1 MVHCC
6 LQLILALKGF
16 SYQREQLSGE
26 LFSAWQADGVQAV
39 GDLGGSI
46 LTGIDGNPL
55 AVLCKQLRIP
65 HHHINSQDVKL
76 YMSNG
81 KESDPEL
88 DAQVG

>member
-1 MVHCC
+1 M
-6 LQLILALKGF
+6 
-16 SYQREQLSGE
+16 
-26 LFSAWQADGVQAV
+26 WQAEGVQAV

-88 DAQVG
+88 DTQVRESQSLAPLLDRVPGARSFVLEL